1 MYVAQPIEWTD
12 KGVVMLD
19 QRHLPTEEISY
30 TYTDYREVATAIR
43 EMVIRGAP
51 AIGVAAAMGVAL
63 GVLHSEA
70 KSIQELRAECPQ
82 ICEVIAK
89 TRPTAVDLFWAI
101 ERMKSRFAELTSRSS
116 DLRKIKQALVDEAQ
130 QTPLEKKATD
140 EAIGRYGAEF
150 MPREGQVMT
159 QCNAGALATGGI
171 GTALGVIR
179 VAFEQGRKIHVLVP
193 ETRPYLQGARLTAWE
208 LHRGGIPL
216 TLITDNMVGHFL
228 KSGKV
233 GAIVTGADRIAA
245 NGDTANKIGTYQIA
259 VLAKE
264 NNVPFYIAAPVS
276 TFDLSIPDGD
286 HIPIE
291 ERSSPEVM
299 QIQGVRI
306 APDVNAAHP
315 AFDVT
320 PARYIAAIFTERGV
334 ARPHYTHSLA
344 ALANASAAALI
355 AR

>member
-12 KGVVMLD
+12 RGVVILD
-19 QRHLPTEEISY
+19 QRRLPAEEVSY
-30 TYTDYREVATAIR
+30 TYTDYRDVAKAIG

-51 AIGVAAAMGVAL
+51 AIGVAAAMGAAL
-63 GVLHSEA
+63 GVLHSSV
-70 KSIQELRAECPQ
+70 KSVGALESEFAE
-82 ICEVIAK
+82 ICATLAK
-89 TRPTAVDLFWAI
+89 TRPTAVDLFWAV
-101 ERMKSRFAELTSRSS
+101 ERMKRRFAELIAQTS
-116 DLRKIKQALVDEAQ
+116 DLTKIKQGMVEEAQ
-130 QTPLEKKATD
+130 QVHLEKRATD
-140 EAIGRYGAEF
+140 EAIGRFGAEF

-179 VAFEQGRKIHVLVP
+179 VAFEQGRKLHVLVP

-208 LHRGGIPL
+208 LHKGGIPL

-264 NNVPFYIAAPVS
+264 NNVPFYVAAPIS
-276 TFDLSIPDGD
+276 TFDLSIPDGE

-291 ERSSPEVM
+291 ERSAAEVTHL
-299 QIQGVRI
+299 QGVRI
-306 APDVNAAHP
+306 APDVHAAHP

-334 ARPHYTHSLA
+334 ARPPYDESLR
-344 ALANASAAALI
+344 ALARTPQPVGL
-355 AR
+355 RM